1 MQMIK
6 EEILKAYKKMQEQHP
21 QKEEKTVYV
30 TNLLHCVLRPQT
42 EIPAIPLIR
51 GTALHEGI
59 QKLLKEYGEIAIEF
73 EKEIRKQ
80 YGNYELV
87 GRLDGITNDNIVI
100 EFKTVYKP
108 PQFPYEP
115 HIYQV
120 LIYMNMMN
128 SEKGLLVY
136 IGNNDITEF
145 EITKES
151 IRNIETGQTFF
162 GKYEINDDWIHKQII
177 AYTTKTLV
185 AVFDEC
191 KFCEINKSCKY
202 AKIK

>member
-1 MQMIK
+1 MIK
-6 EEILKAYKKMQEQHP
+6 EAIIKAYRKMQEQHP
-21 QKEEKTVYV
+21 PKEEKTIYV
-30 TNLLHCVLRPQT
+30 TDLLHCVIRPRAET
-42 EIPAIPLIR
+42 SPIALIR

-59 QKLLKEYGEIAIEF
+59 ERLLKNYGEIEIEF
-73 EKEIRKQ
+73 EKEVRKQ
-80 YGNYELV
+80 YGEYTLI
-87 GRLDGITNDNIVI
+87 GKLDGLTKDNIVI
-100 EFKTVYKP
+100 EFKSVYKP
-108 PQFPYEP
+108 PTFPYEP

-120 LIYMNMMN
+120 LIYMKMIG

-136 IGNNDITEF
+136 IGNNDIAEF

-162 GKYEINDDWIHKQII
+162 GKYKINDEWIYRQIV
-177 AYTTKTLV
+177 AYMTKTLI

-202 AKIK
+202 TKIR

>member
-1 MQMIK
+1 MIK
-6 EEILKAYKKMQEQHP
+6 EAIIKAYRKMQEQHP
-21 QKEEKTVYV
+21 PKDEKTIYV
-30 TNLLHCVLRPQT
+30 TDLLHCVIRPRGET
-42 EIPAIPLIR
+42 SPVALIR

-59 QKLLKEYGEIAIEF
+59 ERLLKNYGEMEIEF
-73 EKEIRKQ
+73 EKEVRKQ
-80 YGNYELV
+80 YGEYTLI
-87 GRLDGITNDNIVI
+87 GKLDGLTKDNIVI
-100 EFKTVYKP
+100 EFKSVYKP
-108 PQFPYEP
+108 PTFPYEP

-120 LIYMNMMN
+120 LIYMKMIG

-136 IGNNDITEF
+136 IGNNDIAEF

-162 GKYEINDDWIHKQII
+162 GKYKINDEWIYRQIV
-177 AYTTKTLV
+177 AYMTKTLI

-202 AKIK
+202 TKIR